1 VLWVLMQNG
10 GWWWVLVAVIGVN
23 TIVSAFYYFRVI
35 KPMFLESSDAPAF
48 TPGPLGMGLG
58 VACAV
63 VLVALFVGW
72 NGLTRLSTHYSRL
85 RPAGDAA
92 TTARAATQPAA
103 PSPVA
108 AAR

>member
-1 VLWVLMQNG
+1 
-10 GWWWVLVAVIGVN
+10 VLVAVIGVN

-48 TPGPLGMGLG
+48 TPGPLGTGLG
-58 VACAV
+58 VACAL

-72 NGLTRLSTHYSRL
+72 NGLTRLSTYYSRF
-85 RPAGDAA
+85 RPAEAQA
-92 TTARAATQPAA
+92 PAA
-103 PSPVA
+103 PPAAPGPVA

>member
-1 VLWVLMQNG
+1 LVLIQNG

-35 KPMFLESSDAPAF
+35 RPMYLEAGDAPAF
-48 TPGPLGMGLG
+48 TPGPLGTGLG

-63 VLVALFVGW
+63 VLVLLLVGW
-72 NGLTRLSTHYSRL
+72 GPLTNVTTAYSRL
-85 RPAGDAA
+85 RDAA
-92 TTARAATQPAA
+92 PPPPAPPATQPTIPT

-108 AAR
+108 SVP